1 MTLELKDYLSA
12 LGRESMPE
20 RWAAEYPRV
29 MAEYEKYGNPYVKA
43 EYYEYLNK
51 KYGMLEGMLEVY
63 CGAAQAVAENE
74 ILSHTLLLIARMNE
88 DRAAFK
94 KEYKSFPLPRPKEG
108 EPSLP
113 YDMLPALAL
122 ASMADYCYENL
133 KSRDIP
139 KEHIDRLMK
148 TPEGNVRSKV
158 NNGLPPRHDLFD
170 WDQHAIDGQLFTLG
184 RLQIHVGDTFG
195 GYVSVFENSKGERIP
210 LADYGLKF
218 DKTGFGLGA
227 LYHEDEEDSFVGIVE
242 EDEKCYTGYPY
253 TEMGTV
259 KREKISLDKNE
270 WKKIFCRDDY
280 VIKLHIPSGGGLTPE
295 AVDASLMAG
304 REFVKKY
311 FPDFKYKGY
320 SCYSW
325 LCDPTLS
332 ELVGENANIAKFS
345 KRFQPLTVP
354 SNGRAVFRFVYK
366 NANIEIDDIPEDTT
380 LSRALK
386 ARYKNGGAV
395 YDFRGYFFED

>member
-1 MTLELKDYLSA
+1 MSLKLRDYLSA
-12 LGRESMPE
+12 LGRESLPE
-20 RWAAEYPRV
+20 RWAREYPRV
-29 MAEYEKYGNPYVKA
+29 MKEYEKLGNPYTKP
-43 EYYEYLNK
+43 EYYESLNK
-51 KYGMLEGMLEVY
+51 RYGILDGLVEVY
-63 CGAAQAVAENE
+63 CESAAAVEKND
-74 ILSHTLLLIARMNE
+74 ILSRTLLLIARMNE
-88 DRAAFK
+88 DRAEFK
-94 KEYKSFPLPRPKEG
+94 KEYKAFPLPRPKEG

-133 KSRDIP
+133 MKRNIP
-139 KEHIDRLMK
+139 QEHIDRMMK
-148 TPEGNVRSKV
+148 IPEGNVRSKV
-158 NNGLPPRHDLFD
+158 NNALPPRHDLYD
-170 WDQHAIDGQLFTLG
+170 WDQLAIDGKLFTLG

-218 DKTGFGLGA
+218 DKVGFALGA
-227 LYHEDEEDSFVGIVE
+227 LYHENEEDSFVGIVE

-253 TEMGTV
+253 AKMGTV
-259 KREKISLDKNE
+259 KREKISLYKSE
-270 WKKIFCRDDY
+270 WKKIFYRDDY
-280 VIKLHIPSGGGLTPE
+280 VIKLHIPAGGGLTPE
-295 AVDASLMAG
+295 AVDASLAEG

-311 FPDFKYKGY
+311 FPEFKYKGY

-332 ELVGENANIAKFS
+332 ELVGEDANIAKFS

-354 SNGRAVFRFVYK
+354 SNGRSIFRFIYK
-366 NANIEIDDIPEDTT
+366 NANIKVEDIPEDTT

-386 ARYKNGGAV
+386 AHYKNGGAV
-395 YDFRGYFFED
+395 YDFRGYFLED